1 MHCYVHKEDI
11 TNMEKGHANYEQE
24 KTKSANYRIILR
36 LHAIYLLNKIWT
48 FEEKILGVL
57 MSFLPLFFF
66 FFLLFANYDFL
77 ILRG

>member
-24 KTKSANYRIILR
+24 KTKSASYRIILR
-36 LHAIYLLNKIWT
+36 LHAIRLLNKIWT

-57 MSFLPLFFF
+57 MSSPLF